1 MDVEIECEKCFIG
14 VLILY
19 ICFASVIE
27 KETYAKHWDRK
38 NSYVYIKSS

>member
-19 ICFASVIE
+19 ICFASVI
-27 KETYAKHWDRK
+27 YRK
-38 NSYVYIKSS
+38 GNLCTALE